1 MELAR
6 NNKAKIIT
14 IGCRHQ
20 VERGIPYSSSLRYYQ
35 REYGLMEI
43 MSEILKNRK
52 GDLSRDGGIPT
63 QPLRQTDETTIKL
76 RETQYLKC
84 YDAFYYFSSFH

>member
-1 MELAR
+1 
-6 NNKAKIIT
+6 
-14 IGCRHQ
+14 
-20 VERGIPYSSSLRYYQ
+20 
-35 REYGLMEI
+35 MEI